1 MTNTNHAAELRSLI
15 NNANNILI
23 TSHVSPDPDSVCS
36 ILLLGTTLEANF
48 PDKNIS
54 MISEELP
61 DNLNFLP
68 GFSKIKSQKLAGAIA
83 GKDLIVIVDAMNF
96 GRCTRGDF
104 NALSLEVKDK
114 NIPVVI
120 IDHHEPVD
128 VLDNAAYINEMFPA
142 AVEQVY
148 EVCFN
153 QLNLAKP
160 KSFAEITMTGLYSD
174 TGGFTYLN
182 GHYKETLKLIGEL
195 IDQGSN
201 IEEVKN
207 RLYQFR
213 EPQMKVVAELANNV
227 AHNDSYTYT
236 YLSDAFIAKWTVS
249 GNSLQMMHS
258 ATKIFTDNFIRN
270 IEGRRWGFLVYKD
283 SRLGEDKYS
292 ISFRSVGGMPN
303 VSEIATK
310 LEGGGHK
317 AASGARVHAKNV
329 QEAIQKIQQV
339 IKTIL

>member
-1 MTNTNHAAELRSLI
+1 MEKKFKDLVISSNK
-15 NNANNILI
+15 ILV
-23 TSHVSPDPDSVCS
+23 TSHVSPDPDSICS
-36 ILLLGTTLEANF
+36 ILLLGTTLETNF
-48 PDKNIS
+48 PDKQIS

-68 GFSKIKSQKLAGAIA
+68 GFSKIKSQQLQEAIA
-83 GKDLIVIVDAMNF
+83 GKDLIIIVDAMNF
-96 GRCTRGDF
+96 GRCTRGDA
-104 NALSLEVKDK
+104 NTLSLEVKDK

-128 VLDNAAYINEMFPA
+128 IIDNAAYINEMFPA

-153 QLNLAKP
+153 QLNFTKP
-160 KSFAEITMTGLYSD
+160 KGFAEITMTGLYSD

-182 GHYKETLKLIGEL
+182 GHYKETLMLIGEL
-195 IDQGSN
+195 IEQGTN

-227 AHNDSYTYT
+227 THNNGYSYTF
-236 YLSDAFIAKWTVS
+236 LSDAFINKWTDS

-283 SRLGEDKYS
+283 SRLGEDNYS
-292 ISFRSVGGMPN
+292 ISLRSVGGKPN
-303 VSEIATK
+303 VSEIASK
-310 LEGGGHK
+310 LDGGGHK
-317 AASGARVHAKNV
+317 AASGARVQAKNV
-329 QEAIQKIQQV
+329 EEAIQKIQQV
-339 IKTIL
+339 IAESV